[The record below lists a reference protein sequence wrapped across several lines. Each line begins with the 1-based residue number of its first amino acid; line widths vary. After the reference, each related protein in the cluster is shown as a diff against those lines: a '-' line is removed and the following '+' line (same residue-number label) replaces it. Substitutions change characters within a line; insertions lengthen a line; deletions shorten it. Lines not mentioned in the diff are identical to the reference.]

1 MSLTV
6 FCFFMCFSL
15 TSVFRHVHSASL
27 VTQVAVLTG
36 NVSIWRPGRKFLW
49 RPGAALRPELTRPVP
64 CRRRRPA
71 GRLRGLLPW
80 LMQLPRQ
87 RTRGREADRGF
98 FARGL
103 FPLLPHSSGGGS
115 VTSEP
120 AHGSSDAFTSCQ
132 ACRINV
138 CHRGI
143 VFPQQLISTGGK
155 KKKSI
160 VQCG

>member
-1 MSLTV
+1 MSILRHSSHKS
-6 FCFFMCFSL
+6 MCD
-15 TSVFRHVHSASL
+15 RAMSASGDQEGSSCGSL
-27 VTQVAVLTG
+27 ARRRG
-36 NVSIWRPGRKFLW
+36 
-49 RPGAALRPELTRPVP
+49 PELTCPVP

-71 GRLRGLLPW
+71 GRLRGLLPR

-87 RTRGREADRGF
+87 RTRGREADPGL
-98 FARGL
+98 FAQGL
-103 FPLLPHSSGGGS
+103 FPLLPHSGGGGS

-143 VFPQQLISTGGK
+143 VFPQQLISTGGQK
-155 KKKSI
+155 KKKKVLSS
-160 VQCG
+160 VVDP